1 MAKGAVSAIKTGCEL
16 YNEFKGTLVEA
27 KEAVDE
33 VAAIGREV
41 SGVWGKLTGFFSGK
55 QEQAVSK
62 PQAKAKAK
70 KFKEFDELQVKK
82 DITDQLI
89 TFFRYYEQLKDYAAE
104 QEARIYSE
112 TENSAPMMEQALY
125 MVMARDEMEKLQVE
139 IRETMIYGVS
149 GMKDLYTR
157 VIAQVGVIAEQQ
169 ELSRIKKMQDEKR
182 AAWQRRAAKDKAWDI
197 TLMLVGLAIVGGYIA
212 LMMWVIV
219 QDRQIRLGF

>member
-33 VAAIGREV
+33 VAAIGKEV
-41 SGVWGKLTGFFSGK
+41 SGVWGKLTSFFSGPT
-55 QEQAVSK
+55 EQPVSK
-62 PQAKAKAK
+62 PAKAKA

-89 TFFRYYEQLKDYAAE
+89 SFFRYYEQLKDYAAE

-197 TLMLVGLAIVGGYIA
+197 TLMLVGLAIAGGYIA